1 MMRVGDEPKAVPRPV
16 MVIPL
21 KKVKEVCPKDIHHP
35 INWHFDKPIVP
46 DAKQKS
52 ARVKRLSSTGYLKRG
67 FKNKAPSEEVI
78 DPQANSN

>member
-1 MMRVGDEPKAVPRPV
+1 M
-16 MVIPL
+16 

>member
-1 MMRVGDEPKAVPRPV
+1 MRVSDDPKAVPRPV

-21 KKVKEVCPKDIHHP
+21 KKVREVSPTDMHHP

-46 DAKQKS
+46 EAKRKS
-52 ARVKRLSSTGYLKRG
+52 AAVKRLSSTGYLKRG
-67 FKNKAPSEEVI
+67 FKNQPSAEEVI